1 MNKKILKLKNN
12 SFFLFSFY
20 QKIVLSLKISYGIQL
35 EKFLNLSV
43 NFLKKITLI
52 GVRVLKNLE
61 FFP

>member
-35 EKFLNLSV
+35 EKSFE
-43 NFLKKITLI
+43 LKCK
-52 GVRVLKNLE
+52 
-61 FFP
+61 FFKED